1 MIKLYELG
9 DLGDR
14 MITGYP
20 MTQGGGI
27 GGGSVE
33 LSGFSSPDI
42 CQDPAKFGTLSGKS
56 NIMPKNSNKNLV
68 TPFKTASEKEPEDY
82 DNSVNKIKYKVTPDE
97 IICGLNYE
105 LQHMVLKDSQIAKQ
119 IVIKNLK
126 VDPQYYSKLHM
137 LGVYPGDE
145 DVPEDISN
153 VPPDDSDLLGD
164 IAPSLFEIVYKYVA
178 KKGFVRKNEK

>member
-1 MIKLYELG
+1 MIKLCELG

-14 MITGYP
+14 MVLGYP

-27 GGGSVE
+27 GGGAVDIT
-33 LSGFSSPDI
+33 GFSSPDI
-42 CQDPAKFGTLSGKS
+42 CQDPAKFGTMSGKS
-56 NIMPKNSNKNLV
+56 NVVSQGKNKNLV
-68 TPFKTASEKEPEDY
+68 TPFKKSSENDPAQFDKNVDR
-82 DNSVNKIKYKVTPDE
+82 IKYKVTPDE
-97 IICGLNYE
+97 VICGLNYE

-145 DVPEDISN
+145 DVPEDTTN

-164 IAPSLFEIVYKYVA
+164 IAPSLFEIVHKYIS
-178 KKGFVRKNEK
+178 KKGFKKNER